1 MHFNQSI
8 VGAALCLSLV
18 AVSQAQTTPEAPAA
32 DPAPST
38 TAAAAPTAPA
48 AAATKGQLPKLV
60 IKWQCKEACTAN
72 DKVPPL
78 IEEAY
83 AKAVAKG
90 GYTLSDSETA
100 EVTIVDFRQ
109 RPPGVRLGLG
119 FLAGKDRLGVS
130 ISYRGKE
137 MTASDY
143 SASTV
148 QGMNSLSE
156 SVGKRSYEQIV
167 SIVSSKATP
176 SVN

>member
-1 MHFNQSI
+1 VQFNQSI
-8 VGAALCLSLV
+8 VAAALCVMLT
-18 AVSQAQTTPEAPAA
+18 AVSQAQTASEAPAA
-32 DPAPST
+32 DTVASA
-38 TAAAAPTAPA
+38 TAAAAPA

-83 AKAVAKG
+83 AKAATGG

-119 FLAGKDRLGVS
+119 IFAGKDRLGVS

-143 SASTV
+143 SANTV
-148 QGMNSLSE
+148 QGMNSLSA
-156 SVGKRSYEQIV
+156 SVGKKSYQALAAQV
-167 SIVSSKATP
+167 SGSK
-176 SVN
+176 

>member
-1 MHFNQSI
+1 VTIFRKEAMHFNQSI
-8 VGAALCLSLV
+8 VGAALCLSL
-18 AVSQAQTTPEAPAA
+18 AAASQAQTTSEAPAA
-32 DPAPST
+32 DTAVPVAPV
-38 TAAAAPTAPA
+38 

-78 IEEAY
+78 IEQAY
-83 AKAVAKG
+83 AKAVAGG

-156 SVGKRSYEQIV
+156 SVGKKSYQELV
-167 SIVSSKATP
+167 ALVTSGGK
-176 SVN
+176 

>member
-1 MHFNQSI
+1 MHFNKSI
-8 VGAALCLSLV
+8 IGAALCLSLA
-18 AVSQAQTTPEAPAA
+18 AVSQAQTASEAPAA
-32 DPAPST
+32 DTAAPS
-38 TAAAAPTAPA
+38 TAPA
-48 AAATKGQLPKLV
+48 APATAATKGQLPKLV

-83 AKAVAKG
+83 AKAVTGG

-100 EVTIVDFRQ
+100 EVTIVDYRQ
-109 RPPGVRLGLG
+109 RPPGVRVGLG

-148 QGMNSLSE
+148 QGMNSLSA
-156 SVGKRSYEQIV
+156 SVGKKSYQELVALVQ
-167 SIVSSKATP
+167 SGSK
-176 SVN
+176 